1 VDSGLC
7 NIAIAARARYCR
19 LDRSASTFLMVI
31 TICSARSLTLL
42 IASIAFMTRFSITCC
57 NCTRSP
63 KTGKTS
69 SAHNVRIVTLF
80 FCACSATKAAL

>member
-1 VDSGLC
+1 
-7 NIAIAARARYCR
+7 
-19 LDRSASTFLMVI
+19 MVI
-31 TICSARSLTLL
+31 TSCRARSLTLL
-42 IASIAFMTRFSITCC
+42 IASIAFMTRFSITCR

-80 FCACSATKAAL
+80 LFPSSATKAAL